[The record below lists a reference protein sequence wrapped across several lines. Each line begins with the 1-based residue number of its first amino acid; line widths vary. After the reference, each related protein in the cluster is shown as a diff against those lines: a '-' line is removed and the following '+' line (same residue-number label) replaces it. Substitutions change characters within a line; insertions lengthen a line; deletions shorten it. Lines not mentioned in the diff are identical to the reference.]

1 MHEQRMAADRPRAGR
16 TDEELDSL
24 VLGVVLDGAPWLW
37 SVDEIGREI
46 DDPAGA
52 QDAVAR
58 LGAAGLLHRL
68 GEFVFASRSARR
80 GSELHVGTV

>member
-1 MHEQRMAADRPRAGR
+1 MHEQRMAADPSRAGR

-24 VLGVVLDGAPWLW
+24 VLGLLLEGASWLW
-37 SVDEIGREI
+37 SVDEIGREL
-46 DDPAGA
+46 DDRVEV

-58 LGAAGLLHRL
+58 LATAGLLHRL

-80 GSELHVGTV
+80 AGELHAGTV